1 MSTQLTSLR
10 GQGART
16 PGTPPSAPEHQVV
29 LLASGRSGQGTTT
42 LAALLGIVAAVEGTR
57 VLLVD
62 AGEGELS
69 LSTLLGVDPQQLP
82 AGERA
87 GSALLEERVLAI
99 SDTLSLLS
107 VAPAAADEQPSAGER
122 RALLHWLAP
131 IYSRFDLVVVDAGSR
146 LDSILALCGSP
157 VAKLLAVT
165 TGERIAITATYA
177 LVKVLETRIPALPLE
192 VLLNTATAP
201 SAVAAFRE
209 LESASQLFLQRAIEY
224 AGAIPDDPGLRAG
237 LLAGM
242 PVQQA
247 AIDSPVVTAVHQL
260 GARLRRELHQ
270 SSHAVIEPRF
280 SHWR

>member
-1 MSTQLTSLR
+1 
-10 GQGART
+10 
-16 PGTPPSAPEHQVV
+16 
-29 LLASGRSGQGTTT
+29 
-42 LAALLGIVAAVEGTR
+42 
-57 VLLVD
+57 
-62 AGEGELS
+62 
-69 LSTLLGVDPQQLP
+69 
-82 AGERA
+82 
-87 GSALLEERVLAI
+87 
-99 SDTLSLLS
+99 
-107 VAPAAADEQPSAGER
+107 
-122 RALLHWLAP
+122 
-131 IYSRFDLVVVDAGSR
+131 
-146 LDSILALCGSP
+146 
-157 VAKLLAVT
+157 VT

-177 LVKVLETRIPALPLE
+177 LIKVLETRIPALPLE

-201 SAVAAFRE
+201 SAVAVFRE

-224 AGAIPDDPGLRAG
+224 AGAIPDDAGLRAG